1 MSDTLLFLHLLSAVV
16 VFSAAATLTAVAL
29 GARLE
34 VGTVM
39 VFQRLWNAGLL
50 GLLVFGVWLA
60 LDLDTYEIWDAWIII
75 AIVLWAGAGPIGDRL
90 PLAYRDSGGESVP
103 ASVVR
108 MHWVAMAVVL
118 VLLADMIWKPFL

>member
-16 VFSAAATLTAVAL
+16 VFSAVATLSAVAL
-29 GARLE
+29 GAKLD

-39 VFQRLWNAGLL
+39 VFQRLWNIGLV

-60 LDLDTYEIWDAWIII
+60 IDLDSYEIWDAWIII
-75 AIVLWAGAGPIGDRL
+75 AILIWAGLGPLGDRL
-90 PLAYRDSGGESVP
+90 PLAYRDAEGGELP
-103 ASVVR
+103 ARVIR
-108 MHWVAMAVVL
+108 LHWLAVALVL